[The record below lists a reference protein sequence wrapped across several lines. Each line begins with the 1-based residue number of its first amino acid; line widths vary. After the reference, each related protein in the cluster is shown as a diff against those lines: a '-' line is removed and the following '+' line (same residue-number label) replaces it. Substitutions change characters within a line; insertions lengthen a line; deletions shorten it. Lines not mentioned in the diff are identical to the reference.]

1 MRIVVG
7 MSGGVDSAVSALLL
21 KRAGHDVIGVF
32 MKNWEEKDADGVC
45 TATADWDDVRACCE
59 TIGIPYYAV
68 NFAREYRERVF
79 SLFLDEYRKGRTP
92 NPDVLCNR
100 EIKFA
105 AFLDFAL
112 KLGAE
117 RLATGH
123 FCRLR
128 EEADGVRLLRGADPN
143 KDQSYFLYM
152 LTQRPLRK
160 AVFPVGGMTKAQV
173 RALAAEAGLPVA
185 RKRDS
190 TGVCFIGERDFKAFL
205 QGFLPAQP
213 GPIVTE
219 DGETVGR
226 HDGLMYYTLGQ
237 RRGLGI
243 GGRKDGS
250 GERWFVVEKDLANNR
265 LVVAQ
270 GNDSPRLY
278 TTVCRA
284 SGATWI
290 AGSAPSASFDCTA
303 KYRYRQPDQRVHVQT
318 GPDGAVLVTAYTPQR
333 AVTPGQSI
341 VFYDGEVC
349 LGGAIA
355 DSAE

>member
-128 EEADGVRLLRGADPN
+128 EEADGVRLLRGVDPN

-160 AVFPVGGMTKAQV
+160 AVFPVGGMAKAQV
-173 RALAAEAGLPVA
+173 RALAAEAGLALRPGTLQDFGYVRCLGKNHQGDAEFFVHDHFYYFCQALPV
-185 RKRDS
+185 
-190 TGVCFIGERDFKAFL
+190 
-205 QGFLPAQP
+205 P
-213 GPIVTE
+213 GPE
-219 DGETVGR
+219 EGPEGEFVLEWVLPQEAVRANRACAGESAAFDTAREATVLER
-226 HDGLMYYTLGQ
+226 LMLESY
-237 RRGLGI
+237 
-243 GGRKDGS
+243 
-250 GERWFVVEKDLANNR
+250 F
-265 LVVAQ
+265 
-270 GNDSPRLY
+270 
-278 TTVCRA
+278 
-284 SGATWI
+284 
-290 AGSAPSASFDCTA
+290 
-303 KYRYRQPDQRVHVQT
+303 
-318 GPDGAVLVTAYTPQR
+318 
-333 AVTPGQSI
+333 
-341 VFYDGEVC
+341 
-349 LGGAIA
+349 
-355 DSAE
+355 